1 MVYCLHLNFHIRKRN
16 LWNQNIVQIKTYLCK
31 KIPEI
36 KILPFEAISN
46 KKGVIRLLEEHFGSS
61 PSILSMAEFF
71 LLVGDFEFF
80 CKSFNKFFG
89 GISSIV
95 TLNDKSSSESS
106 QRKKLMK
113 SKYICFT
120 EFGANNFVMWNQNI
134 QNLPSE
140 ESKSVSAFAEHNSA
154 DIAPSLSNDMA
165 SDFTISVLTVWPL
178 TPMTA
183 AVSWFS
189 AE

>member
-16 LWNQNIVQIKTYLCK
+16 LWNQNIVQIKTYSCK

-71 LLVGDFEFF
+71 LLLGDFEFF

-113 SKYICFT
+113 TSTWCEIKIFKTYLPK
-120 EFGANNFVMWNQNI
+120 NPNQFQHLRNTI
-134 QNLPSE
+134 LQILPP
-140 ESKSVSAFAEHNSA
+140 HCPM
-154 DIAPSLSNDMA
+154 I
-165 SDFTISVLTVWPL
+165 WPL
-178 TPMTA
+178 ILPFPF
-183 AVSWFS
+183 WLYGL
-189 AE
+189 